1 MPVVLCSKGVERGS
15 LKLMT
20 EVLAETLPEAPAAV
34 LSGPSFAG
42 EVARGL
48 PSAVTL
54 ACADAALG
62 EELMRGPVGPDLPAL
77 SGRPT

>member
-1 MPVVLCSKGVERGS
+1 VLCSKGVEQGS

-20 EVLAETLPEAPAAV
+20 EVLAEALPGAPIAV

-48 PSAVTL
+48 PAAVTL
-54 ACADAALG
+54 ACEDEALG
-62 EELMRGPVGPDLPAL
+62 GPSPRPSPPRPSGPT
-77 SGRPT
+77 RPPT